1 MTRPIL
7 ICGLVLL
14 AACGAKG
21 PLSRP
26 TGTTPVPTPYGA
38 TTAPTTDQLLT
49 PPPQTEPT
57 RADDPVR
64 RSKPRADD
72 KFDLPPPG

>member
-1 MTRPIL
+1 MAIPNRNINY
-7 ICGLVLL
+7 
-14 AACGAKG
+14 
-21 PLSRP
+21 P
-26 TGTTPVPTPYGA
+26 TAIKYGA
-38 TTAPTTDQLLT
+38 GRIRELAEFCKAGKNRPKLNA
-49 PPPQTEPT
+49 PPQTEPS

>member
-1 MTRPIL
+1 MNRTTL
-7 ICGLVLL
+7 LCGLCLL
-14 AACGAKG
+14 TACGAKG

-26 TGTTPVPTPYGA
+26 TGATPIPASYGA
-38 TTAPTTDQLLT
+38 AAPLSTDQLLT
-49 PPPQTEPT
+49 PPPQTEPS